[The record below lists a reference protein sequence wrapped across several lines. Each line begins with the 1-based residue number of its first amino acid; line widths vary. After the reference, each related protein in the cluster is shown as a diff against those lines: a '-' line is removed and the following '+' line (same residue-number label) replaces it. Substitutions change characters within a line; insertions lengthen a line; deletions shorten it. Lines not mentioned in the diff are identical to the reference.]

1 MSNNVNYWEGV
12 VISAEEREQAELAE
26 LKDQYIDRVQQERLN
41 SDPELEPWLD
51 VLEALPSKALEE
63 LHAEAQ
69 RWELTLAEYLEETY
83 TGFNYEGEKPPFS
96 S

>member
-1 MSNNVNYWEGV
+1 MNNNVNYWEGV

-26 LKDQYIDRVQQERLN
+26 LKDQYIDRVQQELLN
-41 SDPELEPWLD
+41 SEPELEPWLEI
-51 VLEALPSKALEE
+51 LEAMHPKALEE